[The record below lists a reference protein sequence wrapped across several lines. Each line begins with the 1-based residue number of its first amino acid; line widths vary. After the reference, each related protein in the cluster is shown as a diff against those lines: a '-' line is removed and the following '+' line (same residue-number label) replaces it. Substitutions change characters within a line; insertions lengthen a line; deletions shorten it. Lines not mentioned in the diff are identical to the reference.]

1 MVDFHSGYDDGQN
14 YGRNLQSTITNDIL
28 STHRTVNNVVM
39 VLSLTGSSLVLLTA
53 LMFPSVIRGKTLS
66 FTITMVSFNNWLNSI
81 AMTMGFPTG
90 TKCIAQGV
98 ISVSAIK
105 GSWLCVIL
113 VCHQLRKI
121 ITTGKLAFNIQQTIY
136 LYVGYQIFSVLYILA
151 IGVDF
156 GIFKEYQGYMM
167 CSTYSSLADYAQ
179 FVFFVFE
186 YLMMIAVIY
195 EVFLISRH
203 VSDLKTKA
211 SSEYYDRVNSLKKS
225 AWMYPIFMLVVWTPL
240 ITYIAFVSVAST
252 AYFDKHFQQLYA
264 FALMSASW
272 SFLDGFFNALVYFYN
287 GKGVRNLWSAWLS
300 EYAIG
305 RAYLGAI
312 AWIQRCLLAKIP
324 GCSGSNSS
332 EGSNNKGI
340 GSGDGDGDGNPL
352 HLQFDQESES
362 GNGNE
367 RDTENQNVA
376 SEEDFLDD
384 ETMELV
390 IKRGLVEENNGNE
403 ASDVELSTSLSMSG
417 SSITSNSGEQS
428 SAGNS
433 PMESFKE
440 SKRGTSKYNS

>member
-1 MVDFHSGYDDGQN
+1 M
-14 YGRNLQSTITNDIL
+14 
-28 STHRTVNNVVM
+28 
-39 VLSLTGSSLVLLTA
+39 
-53 LMFPSVIRGKTLS
+53 
-66 FTITMVSFNNWLNSI
+66 
-81 AMTMGFPTG
+81 
-90 TKCIAQGV
+90 
-98 ISVSAIK
+98 
-105 GSWLCVIL
+105 
-113 VCHQLRKI
+113 
-121 ITTGKLAFNIQQTIY
+121 
-136 LYVGYQIFSVLYILA
+136 
-151 IGVDF
+151 
-156 GIFKEYQGYMM
+156 
-167 CSTYSSLADYAQ
+167 
-179 FVFFVFE
+179 
-186 YLMMIAVIY
+186 
-195 EVFLISRH
+195 
-203 VSDLKTKA
+203 
-211 SSEYYDRVNSLKKS
+211 
-225 AWMYPIFMLVVWTPL
+225 
-240 ITYIAFVSVAST
+240 
-252 AYFDKHFQQLYA
+252 
-264 FALMSASW
+264 
-272 SFLDGFFNALVYFYN
+272 
-287 GKGVRNLWSAWLS
+287 RNLWSAWLS

-324 GCSGSNSS
+324 GCSGSNNS

-340 GSGDGDGDGNPL
+340 GSGDGDGNPL